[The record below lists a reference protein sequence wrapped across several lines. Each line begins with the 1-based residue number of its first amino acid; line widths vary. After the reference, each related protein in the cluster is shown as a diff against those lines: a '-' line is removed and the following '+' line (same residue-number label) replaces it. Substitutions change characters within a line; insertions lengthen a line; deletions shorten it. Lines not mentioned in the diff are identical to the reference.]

1 MDTHTGVKK
10 DMIGDEQSH
19 KNKNMK
25 LLTAFALYLSLLS
38 AEARS
43 IDDRQ
48 LSAGSVRGREL
59 KAKKGSKT
67 SKGTKGTP
75 KTPKCSKKGAKGM
88 NFNRIATFPICLQ
101 IDPTCNTDTET
112 VAEIVSVTDDGM
124 TLVYTDSEQENI
136 GFVDITDPSSP
147 VAAGTVALTG
157 EPTSVAILGGLAVA
171 GINTSA
177 DYVNTSGELVAIDIA
192 TKTIVKTWALGGQPD
207 SVAVSPDGKYVVV
220 AIENERDED
229 LGDGAPPQVSSS
241 L

>member
-1 MDTHTGVKK
+1 
-10 DMIGDEQSH
+10 
-19 KNKNMK
+19 MK
-25 LLTAFALYLSLLS
+25 LLTAFAIYLSLLS

-48 LSAGSVRGREL
+48 LSAGIIRGREL
-59 KAKKGSKT
+59 KAKRGSKIG
-67 SKGTKGTP
+67 KGTKGT
-75 KTPKCSKKGAKGM
+75 KNSKCSKKGAKSM
-88 NFNRIATFPICLQ
+88 NFNRIATFPICKQ

-112 VAEIVSVTDDGM
+112 VAEVVSVTDDGM

-157 EPTSVAILGGLAVA
+157 EPTSVAVLGGLAVA

-229 LGDGAPPQVSSS
+229 LGDGAPPQVSLSR
-241 L
+241 